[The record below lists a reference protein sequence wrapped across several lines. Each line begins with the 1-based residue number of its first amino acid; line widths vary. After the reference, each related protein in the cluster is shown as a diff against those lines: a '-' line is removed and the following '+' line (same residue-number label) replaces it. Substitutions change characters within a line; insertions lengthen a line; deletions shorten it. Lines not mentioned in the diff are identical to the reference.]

1 MLTDALACWPA
12 ELQVSKSV
20 NLLTGHPVL
29 IRWTLN
35 WDIFS
40 HFPTL
45 LRFFF
50 VQLTIVIRY
59 CHTLNFRKRK
69 CAVTLYEI
77 EFRVRTKDWDP
88 HQFVVWQHA
97 ISVDRKVK
105 YAFCRRRPSSFSLEH
120 HTRWKWPPTGSKQ
133 LRSTR
138 QTKNWFIKRLHQSPN
153 IMEQNLQT
161 KKSTKKKRAWNQNVI
176 KAQKTKKKRKSKYN
190 LVVQSFVL
198 HLTPGFCSAPN
209 CRKKYRFSL
218 AMVLL

>member
-1 MLTDALACWPA
+1 M
-12 ELQVSKSV
+12 
-20 NLLTGHPVL
+20 
-29 IRWTLN
+29 
-35 WDIFS
+35 
-40 HFPTL
+40 
-45 LRFFF
+45 
-50 VQLTIVIRY
+50 
-59 CHTLNFRKRK
+59 
-69 CAVTLYEI
+69 TLYEI
-77 EFRVRTKDWDP
+77 EFRVRTKDP

-105 YAFCRRRPSSFSLEH
+105 CAFCRRRPSSFSLEH

-190 LVVQSFVL
+190 LVVQKL
-198 HLTPGFCSAPN
+198 CYIWHLVFAPLQTAEKNTDFLWQWFCFSIFLNWFPSPN
-209 CRKKYRFSL
+209 CGVMITCQRRHFWSIMIVSAVNDKKPSFHP
-218 AMVLL
+218 